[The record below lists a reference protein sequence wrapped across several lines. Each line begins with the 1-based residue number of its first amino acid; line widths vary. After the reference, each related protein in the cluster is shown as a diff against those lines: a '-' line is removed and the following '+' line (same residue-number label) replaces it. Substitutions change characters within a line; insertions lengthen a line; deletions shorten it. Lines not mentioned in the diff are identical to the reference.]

1 MSISRRL
8 GRGAWIAAQRGTGL
22 LLPAEYSEERAEDFL
37 FSSYE
42 CCFDFAALVGRKSDE
57 RLYYDDY
64 HGFQGIRVGMIK
76 GNFLNDLFDEYA
88 ENHGFSY
95 EHRIL

>member
-1 MSISRRL
+1 MYKR
-8 GRGAWIAAQRGTGL
+8 Q
-22 LLPAEYSEERAEDFL
+22 AEYSEERAEDFL

-64 HGFQGIRVGMIK
+64 LSLIHI
-76 GNFLNDLFDEYA
+76 
-88 ENHGFSY
+88 
-95 EHRIL
+95 